1 MAMKVLIVEDE
12 ELTASE
18 LRAILSETDAS
29 IEVSAVAATIEAAV
43 KILRESAP
51 DLIFMD
57 IHLGDGDSFEIF
69 RRTEV
74 RCPVIFTT
82 AYDQYTLKAFKNQGI
97 DYILKPYDRRDIEQS
112 LKKLKSLTEQS
123 FWQET
128 ETPVKPLQLLP
139 GSRNRFMVNLGSR
152 IKTVNASDIAYFMAE
167 GKYLYLFT
175 REGESYILDET
186 ITSLEPQL
194 SPSEFF
200 RINRKFIIHISSIR
214 EMFKLSRNRIKIVPD
229 PVPPDNLA
237 VIVSEDRASL
247 FRSWLNM

>member
-1 MAMKVLIVEDE
+1 MKVLIVEDE

-18 LRAILSETDAS
+18 LRAILSEADAS

-43 KILRESAP
+43 KILSESAP

-112 LKKLKSLTEQS
+112 LKKLKSLTES
-123 FWQET
+123 SRQEP
-128 ETPVKPLQLLP
+128 EAQIKPLLSLP
-139 GSRNRFMVNLGSR
+139 GNRNRFMVNLGSR
-152 IKTVNASDIAYFMAE
+152 IKTVNTSDIAYFMAE

-229 PVPPDNLA
+229 PAPPGNLI